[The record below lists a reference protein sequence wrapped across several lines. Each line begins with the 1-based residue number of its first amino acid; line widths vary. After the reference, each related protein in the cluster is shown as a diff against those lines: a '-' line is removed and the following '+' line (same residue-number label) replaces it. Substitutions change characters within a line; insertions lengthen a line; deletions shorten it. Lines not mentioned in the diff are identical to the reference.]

1 MNLDNFDRKLLNLI
15 QTSFPITPEPYR
27 ELAETL
33 GTTEEEIIRRLEKM
47 RDTGIIRRLGG
58 IFDSRK
64 LGYRGTLC
72 ALKVPPGRI
81 SEVAEIINEY
91 PGVTH
96 NYIRDHD
103 YNMWFTLLAENQA
116 KIDGI
121 LAEIRAA
128 AGIDQL
134 LNLPARGI
142 YKIKVQ
148 FDLSEV
154 EHVK

>member
-1 MNLDNFDRKLLNLI
+1 MSLDKLDRKLLNLI
-15 QTSFPITPEPYR
+15 QTSFPVVPEPYR

-33 GTTEEEIIRRLEKM
+33 GTTEKEIMERLEKM
-47 RDTGIIRRLGG
+47 RSSGVIRRLGG

-81 SEVAEIINEY
+81 EEVAQIINAY

-96 NYIRDHD
+96 NYLRDHE

-116 KIDGI
+116 RIDEI
-121 LAEIRAA
+121 LEEIRIAT
-128 AGIDQL
+128 GINQL

-154 EHVK
+154 EHAK